1 MVAKEKT
8 KKETT
13 KAKTTKPVKSSPKTV
28 KAVKEDV
35 NFNDEVQQPII
46 KRDAV
51 KNPIHDLDK
60 KNLKEFKG
68 KYIEGVGRRK
78 SSVARVRIY
87 LKDKGFSINGKTLN
101 EYFPVKELQ
110 DRFILPLELTDNFNK
125 FAIAVKVS
133 GGGFNAQCDA
143 VVLGISRCLV
153 KFDEKTRPV
162 LKKQGLLSR
171 DARKVERKKP
181 GLHKARRAPQW
192 RKR

>member
-1 MVAKEKT
+1 MVAKEKNKKQTTKT
-8 KKETT
+8 KKS
-13 KAKTTKPVKSSPKTV
+13 KTVKSSTKGI
-28 KAVKEDV
+28 KEEINV
-35 NFNDEVQQPII
+35 NEEIQKPIV
-46 KRDAV
+46 KRDVV

-60 KNLKEFKG
+60 KDLKEFKG

-78 SSVARVRIY
+78 TSVARVRIY
-87 LKDKGFSINGKTLN
+87 LKDKGFSINGKSLN

-110 DRFILPLELTDNFNK
+110 DHFILPLELTDNFNK

-143 VVLGISRCLV
+143 IVLGISRCLV
-153 KFDEKTRPV
+153 EFDETARPI

-171 DARKVERKKP
+171 DSRKVERKKY

>member
-1 MVAKEKT
+1 MVAKEKS
-8 KKETT
+8 KKQTT
-13 KAKTTKPVKSSPKTV
+13 KTKNTKATKSSV
-28 KAVKEDV
+28 KAVKAIKEDA
-35 NFNDEVQQPII
+35 NFNDEIQKPIV
-46 KRDAV
+46 KRGAV
-51 KNPIHDLDK
+51 KSPIHDLDK
-60 KNLKEFKG
+60 KGLKEFKG

-87 LKDKGFSINGKTLN
+87 LKDKGLSINGKSLN
-101 EYFPVKELQ
+101 EYFPIRELQ

-153 KFDEKTRPV
+153 KFDEKTRPI

-181 GLHKARRAPQW
+181 GLHKARRAPQ
-192 RKR
+192 

>member
-1 MVAKEKT
+1 MVAKEKN

-13 KAKTTKPVKSSPKTV
+13 KTKTPKATKSSTKT
-28 KAVKEDV
+28 AKEDV
-35 NFNDEVQQPII
+35 IVNEEIQKPIV
-46 KRDAV
+46 KRDTV

-60 KNLKEFKG
+60 KDLKEFKG

-78 SSVARVRIY
+78 TSIARVRIY
-87 LKDKGFSINGKTLN
+87 LKDKGFSINGKSLN

-143 VVLGISRCLV
+143 IVLGISRCLV
-153 KFDEKTRPV
+153 KLDETTRPI

-171 DARKVERKKP
+171 DARKVERKKF